1 MLLLPPSHRV
11 VLQHL
16 LELLT
21 FVAAHQENKMDTYNL
36 ALIFA
41 PTLFLSSKTVS
52 QRTTA
57 GVSLVPSVLPSEMPA
72 LAVNKTHL

>member
-21 FVAAHQENKMDTYNL
+21 LIAAHQENKMDTYSL

-41 PTLFLSSKTVS
+41 PTLFLSSNTVS
-52 QRTTA
+52 Q
-57 GVSLVPSVLPSEMPA
+57 
-72 LAVNKTHL
+72 